1 MGGYGGGYGGGDE
14 VGGTHEKADS
24 ARQKKK
30 KLGQCMSESFGQ
42 VCLRHHA
49 LMSSELDARWR
60 SSRKK
65 LDKSISIQSIGSSFD
80 IFATMA

>member
-1 MGGYGGGYGGGDE
+1 MGGYGGGDE
-14 VGGTHEKADS
+14 VVGTHEKADS
-24 ARQKKK
+24 ARQ
-30 KLGQCMSESFGQ
+30 LGQCMSESFGQ
-42 VCLRHHA
+42 MCLRHHA